1 MDCPRCHGLMVVEKF
16 TEMEDCSGIPWM
28 RGWRCMN
35 CGEVLDRVIYQR
47 RMTQNSLRDSEAKGD
62 LRKGIRKSVAAR
74 MARAR
79 V

>member
-16 TEMEDCSGIPWM
+16 AEMEDCCGIPWM

-47 RMTQNSLRDSEAKGD
+47 RMAQNSLRDSVAKGD
-62 LRKGIRKSVAAR
+62 MDKSIRRSVAAR
-74 MARAR
+74 MSRAR